1 MHLHADDR
9 FVRRSLTGRRTRL
22 EAPAAKRE
30 RTATVDALETMDSL
44 MLAGERFG
52 SAMHVGVLLILT
64 PPDDADPDG
73 YVDRLYR
80 DSLITDQKVD
90 ARLRRHP
97 HRGADTAGLWAWREV
112 EEIDLREH
120 VHRVTLTPGS
130 GPADLWELVSELHG
144 GRLDI
149 SVPLWTSYLID
160 GLPDGRFALYIKIH
174 HTVIDGVGGLRMI
187 NESLTTD
194 PNRRS
199 LPPFYAEKDT
209 DPGRAVAKSQPA
221 GDKRPRLPN
230 PFAAVRAVADAAA
243 AGLDLTRRVAA
254 AELANVLGAM
264 VTDAVVP
271 PFDAPHTRFNAKLGP
286 KRAAAGTS
294 LDRGRIRAVQE
305 AASVTGNDVVTAL
318 ISGALRS
325 WLLERD
331 QLPERSM
338 VAMCPVSVR
347 DRDGGAAGEDNA
359 GNKFGLGLCPLGT
372 DIADP
377 AERLSFIHLAM
388 KNIKKQVATK
398 GSDAVL
404 AVMGPAIGSTVV
416 LPLLPFGAL
425 VPPSCNMAISNVPG
439 PREEMYY
446 NGAHLDEIYPV
457 SSVFDGMGLNVT
469 VCNYAGRVG
478 VGYVTDF
485 DVMPRVAELIPLTEQ
500 ALAELETAFGL
511 S

>member
-1 MHLHADDR
+1 M
-9 FVRRSLTGRRTRL
+9 
-22 EAPAAKRE
+22 
-30 RTATVDALETMDSL
+30 DALETMDSL

-64 PPDDADPDG
+64 PPPDADLDG

-80 DSLITDQKVD
+80 DSLIVDQKVD
-90 ARLRRHP
+90 PRLRRHP
-97 HRGADTAGLWAWREV
+97 HRGTDTAGIWAWREV

-130 GPADLWELVSELHG
+130 GPSDLWELVSELHG
-144 GRLDI
+144 GRLDM

-187 NESLTTD
+187 SESLSPD
-194 PNRRS
+194 PDRRS
-199 LPPFYAEKDT
+199 LPPFYADKGDT
-209 DPGRAVAKSQPA
+209 PADTAATKKTTKETGKAAKPEPA
-221 GDKRPRLPN
+221 GDKRSRLPS

-243 AGLDLTRRVAA
+243 AGLDLTRRVAT
-254 AELANVLGAM
+254 AELANLIGAM
-264 VTDAVVP
+264 VTDSVVP

-286 KRAAAGTS
+286 RRAAAGIS
-294 LDRGRIRAVQE
+294 LDRERIRAVQE
-305 AASVTGNDVVTAL
+305 AAQVTANDVVTAM
-318 ISGALRS
+318 IAGALRA

-331 QLPERSM
+331 QLPERTM

-347 DRDGGAAGEDNA
+347 DRDGMSEGQSNS

-377 AERLSFIHLAM
+377 LERLAFIHLAM

-398 GSDAVL
+398 GSDAML

-416 LPLLPFGAL
+416 LPLLPFNTL
-425 VPPSCNMAISNVPG
+425 LPPSCNMAISNVPG
-439 PREEMYY
+439 PRQEMYY

-457 SSVFDGMGLNVT
+457 STVYDGMGLNVT
-469 VCNYAGRVG
+469 VCNYAGQVG
-478 VGYVTDF
+478 VGYVTAY
-485 DVMPRVAELIPLTEQ
+485 DVMPRVGELIPLTEQ
-500 ALAELETAFGL
+500 ALAELEAAAGVA
-511 S
+511 

>member
-1 MHLHADDR
+1 
-9 FVRRSLTGRRTRL
+9 
-22 EAPAAKRE
+22 
-30 RTATVDALETMDSL
+30 

-64 PPDDADPDG
+64 PPPDADLDG

-80 DSLITDQKVD
+80 DSLIAEQKVD
-90 ARLRRHP
+90 PRLRRHP
-97 HRGADTAGLWAWREV
+97 HRGTDTGGIWAWREV

-130 GPADLWELVSELHG
+130 GPGDLWELVSELHG
-144 GRLDI
+144 GRLDM

-187 NESLTTD
+187 SESLSTD

-199 LPPFYAEKDT
+199 LPPFYADKGDGPPESDT
-209 DPGRAVAKSQPA
+209 TAAPKRAAKAAEPEPA
-221 GDKRPRLPN
+221 GDRRTRLPS

-254 AELANVLGAM
+254 AELANLIGAM
-264 VTDAVVP
+264 VTDSVVP

-286 KRAAAGTS
+286 RRAAAGTS
-294 LDRGRIRAVQE
+294 LDRERIRAVQE
-305 AASVTGNDVVTAL
+305 AAEVTGNDVVTAL
-318 ISGALRS
+318 IAGALRA

-331 QLPERSM
+331 QLPERTM

-347 DRDGGAAGEDNA
+347 ARDGLGEGESNS

-377 AERLSFIHLAM
+377 VERLAFIHLAM
-388 KNIKKQVATK
+388 TNIKKQVTTK
-398 GSDAVL
+398 GSDAML

-416 LPLLPFGAL
+416 LPLLPFNTL
-425 VPPSCNMAISNVPG
+425 LPPSCNMAISNVPG

-457 SSVFDGMGLNVT
+457 SSVYDGMGLNVT

-478 VGYVTDF
+478 IGYVTAA

-500 ALAELETAFGL
+500 ALAELETAMGVA
-511 S
+511 

>member
-1 MHLHADDR
+1 
-9 FVRRSLTGRRTRL
+9 
-22 EAPAAKRE
+22 
-30 RTATVDALETMDSL
+30 VDSLETMDSL

-64 PPDDADPDG
+64 PPSDADLEG

-80 DSLITDQKVD
+80 DSLVSEQNVD
-90 ARLRRHP
+90 PRLRRHP
-97 HRGADTAGLWAWREV
+97 HRGAETGGVWAWREV
-112 EEIDLREH
+112 DEIDLREH

-130 GPADLWELVSELHG
+130 GPSDLWELVSELHG
-144 GRLDI
+144 GRLDM

-187 NESLTTD
+187 SESLTSD

-199 LPPFYAEKDT
+199 LPPFYADK
-209 DPGRAVAKSQPA
+209 AA
-221 GDKRPRLPN
+221 GDATPERPKPARDKRLPG

-254 AELANVLGAM
+254 AELANVIGAM

-271 PFDAPHTRFNAKLGP
+271 PFDAPQTRFNAKLGP
-286 KRAAAGTS
+286 HRAAAGTS
-294 LDRGRIRAVQE
+294 LDRERIRAVQE
-305 AASVTGNDVVTAL
+305 AADVTGNDVVTAL
-318 ISGALRS
+318 IAGALRA

-331 QLPERSM
+331 QLPERTM
-338 VAMCPVSVR
+338 VAMCPVSIR
-347 DRDGGAAGEDNA
+347 DHDSHADAESNS

-377 AERLSFIHLAM
+377 AERLAFIHLAM

-398 GSDAVL
+398 GSDAML

-416 LPLLPFGAL
+416 LPLLPFGTL
-425 VPPSCNMAISNVPG
+425 LPPSCNMAISNVPG

-469 VCNYAGRVG
+469 VCNYAGQVG
-478 VGYVTDF
+478 IGYVTDA
-485 DVMPRVAELIPLTEQ
+485 DLMPRVAELIPLTEG
-500 ALAELETAFGL
+500 ALAELEAAVGL
-511 S
+511 A

>member
-1 MHLHADDR
+1 
-9 FVRRSLTGRRTRL
+9 
-22 EAPAAKRE
+22 
-30 RTATVDALETMDSL
+30 
-44 MLAGERFG
+44 MLAGEKFG

-64 PPDDADPDG
+64 PPPDADLDG

-80 DSLITDQKVD
+80 DSLITGQKVD

-97 HRGADTAGLWAWREV
+97 HRGPRTGGVWVWREV

-130 GPADLWELVSELHG
+130 GPDDLWELVSELHG
-144 GRLDI
+144 GRLDL

-187 NESLTTD
+187 SESLSTD
-194 PNRRS
+194 PSIRS
-199 LPPFYAEKDT
+199 LPPFYADKGNGDV
-209 DPGRAVAKSQPA
+209 PGAADKTPA
-221 GDKRPRLPN
+221 APTSKPEPDGARRPRLPG

-254 AELANVLGAM
+254 AELANIVGAM
-264 VTDAVVP
+264 VTDSVVP

-286 KRAAAGTS
+286 RRAAAGTS
-294 LDRGRIRAVQE
+294 LDRERIRAVRE
-305 AASVTGNDVVTAL
+305 AAEVTSNDVVTAL
-318 ISGALRS
+318 IAGALRA

-331 QLPERSM
+331 QLPERTM

-347 DRDGGAAGEDNA
+347 DRDGLAEGESNS

-372 DIADP
+372 DVADP
-377 AERLSFIHLAM
+377 VERLDFIHLAM
-388 KNIKKQVATK
+388 TNIKNQVVTK
-398 GSDAVL
+398 GSDAML

-416 LPLLPFGAL
+416 LPLLPFSTLLPA
-425 VPPSCNMAISNVPG
+425 SCNMAISNVPG
-439 PREEMYY
+439 PTEEMYY

-469 VCNYAGRVG
+469 VCNYADRVG
-478 VGYVTDF
+478 IGYVTDA

-500 ALAELETAFGL
+500 ALAELEAAL
-511 S
+511 SAG

>member
-1 MHLHADDR
+1 
-9 FVRRSLTGRRTRL
+9 
-22 EAPAAKRE
+22 
-30 RTATVDALETMDSL
+30 

-52 SAMHVGVLLILT
+52 SAMHVGVLLILS
-64 PPDDADPDG
+64 PPPGAKLDG
-73 YVDRLYR
+73 YVDRIYR
-80 DSLITDQKVD
+80 DSLIGGRNVD

-97 HRGADTAGLWAWREV
+97 QRGPRTGGVWVWREV

-120 VHRVTLTPGS
+120 LHRVTLTPGS
-130 GPADLWELVSELHG
+130 GPSDLWELVSELHG
-144 GRLDI
+144 GRLEM

-187 NESLTTD
+187 GESLSTD

-199 LPPFYAEKDT
+199 MPPFYAEKGNGDGPT
-209 DPGRAVAKSQPA
+209 PAEPEPVGAKW
-221 GDKRPRLPN
+221 PRLPG

-243 AGLDLTRRVAA
+243 AGVDLTRRVAA
-254 AELANVLGAM
+254 AELANIIGAM
-264 VTDAVVP
+264 VTDSVVP

-286 KRAAAGTS
+286 RRAAAGTS
-294 LDRGRIRAVQE
+294 LDRERIRAIRE
-305 AASVTGNDVVTAL
+305 AAEVTSNDVVTAL
-318 ISGALRS
+318 IAGALRA

-331 QLPERSM
+331 QLPERTM

-347 DRDGGAAGEDNA
+347 DRDGLAEGESNS

-377 AERLSFIHLAM
+377 VERLAFIHLAM
-388 KNIKKQVATK
+388 TNIKKQVATK
-398 GSDAVL
+398 GSDAML

-416 LPLLPFGAL
+416 LPLLPFSTL
-425 VPPSCNMAISNVPG
+425 LPPSCNMAISNVPG
-439 PREEMYY
+439 PPEEMYY

-469 VCNYAGRVG
+469 VCNYADRVG
-478 VGYVTDF
+478 IGYVADA
-485 DVMPRVAELIPLTEQ
+485 DMMPRIAELIPLTER
-500 ALAELETAFGL
+500 ALAELEAALGVA
-511 S
+511 